1 MTFEQ
6 MRAEAGNLAAWY
18 AARARIELNRNPDAR
33 PFIYYQMGSFHLEA
47 GSSGRQIGDIPRAE
61 MVVQPEAFLQFIEY
75 KPEVAVHLI
84 SVLIDEFITEKEI
97 FGLMG

>member
-1 MTFEQ
+1 MNIEQ
-6 MRAEAGNLAAWY
+6 MRAESKNLASWFT
-18 AARARIELNRNPDAR
+18 ARAKIEVNRNPYAR
-33 PFIYYQMGSFHLEA
+33 PFIYYQMGDFKLEA
-47 GSSGRQIGDIPRAE
+47 GSSGKTIRDIPRAE
-61 MVVQPEAFLQFIEY
+61 MVVQPEAFLQFVEY